1 MAGQIKV
8 LRIMVLA
15 EVVVLAALVAT
26 ELLLL
31 VVAAALEP
39 HRLSPVLLSLM
50 LLAVLAPLTTLA

>member
-1 MAGQIKV
+1 
-8 LRIMVLA
+8 MVLA
-15 EVVVLAALVAT
+15 VVVVLAVLVAT

-31 VVAAALEP
+31 VAAAALEP